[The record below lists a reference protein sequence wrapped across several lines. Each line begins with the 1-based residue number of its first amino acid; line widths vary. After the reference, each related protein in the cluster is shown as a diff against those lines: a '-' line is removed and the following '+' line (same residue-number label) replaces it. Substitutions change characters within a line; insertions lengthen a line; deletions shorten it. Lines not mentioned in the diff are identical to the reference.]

1 MEKEKCPYDT
11 GTRRADGDCFAPSE
25 WNCAAFACSYRARG
39 TGEQEVNPSREPEP
53 VKGEGVVKQHRIF
66 DVLNNLCPHVRQSP
80 LLKCFNGECIEGT
93 CPLVEKERQTEA
105 LLTSAIKGERER
117 VCKRISEEIEERCF
131 GMSHIAFSTLDEV
144 IEKLR
149 KG

>member
-1 MEKEKCPYDT
+1 MHHSRCDDFVSRTGKKPEGNIPIGGYDLPQPEK
-11 GTRRADGDCFAPSE
+11 
-25 WNCAAFACSYRARG
+25 
-39 TGEQEVNPSREPEP
+39 EVNPSREPEP
-53 VKGEGVVKQHRIF
+53 VKGEGVDKLRTKLFTIL
-66 DVLNNLCPHVRQSP
+66 DGLRYNPHGIRSDLYPYINQIIP
-80 LLKCFNGECIEGT
+80 
-93 CPLVEKERQTEA
+93 

-149 KG
+149 KGGE